1 MTTISQELPAPDL
14 GAEDDQKQQQPSATG
29 SGGFGGYSDGT
40 SLVEDLGA
48 ITTFTFSVV
57 KSLPDVR
64 HYGSEVLRQA
74 GIFILQSSP
83 IIWFMMCMLAAEISL
98 EAHYLLS
105 QLGAGGYTA
114 VFNSTADYTVA
125 PEMWGWILA
134 AKVGCGLVAELGSMR
149 ISEEIDAVEVM
160 GLDPRA
166 YLVSTRVVAMILVA
180 PFMFVSG
187 TGLMYVVN
195 YLLNVHV
202 FHSVSAGGYQS
213 VFWSF
218 TTQQDLILSLLQAVL
233 MGTLIILVGC
243 YYGYNASGGPVGVG
257 KATAKSMVINLVIV
271 SVLGCV
277 FQQLFFGALIRAP
290 INF

>member
-1 MTTISQELPAPDL
+1 VTTISEEA
-14 GAEDDQKQQQPSATG
+14 PSAPADDLDDGAQSVSAAG

-40 SLVEDLGA
+40 SLIEDLGS
-48 ITTFTFSVV
+48 ITTFTASIL

-74 GIFILQSSP
+74 GIFILKSSP

-98 EAHYLLS
+98 EAHYLLG

-114 VFNSTADYTVA
+114 VFNSTGDYTVA
-125 PEMWGWILA
+125 PEMWGWILS

-160 GLDPRA
+160 GLNPRS
-166 YLVSTRVVAMILVA
+166 YLVSTRVVAMMIVA
-180 PFMFVSG
+180 PFMFVTG
-187 TGLMYVVN
+187 TALMYIVN

-202 FHSVSAGGYQS
+202 FHSVSAGGYLS

-218 TTQQDLILSLLQAVL
+218 TTQQDLILSLIQGVI

-277 FQQLFFGALIRAP
+277 FQQLFFGALSRAP